1 MSGSSLRAS
10 LVLIVL
16 AFMVA
21 GGLACGADAPLTP
34 AGTTD
39 VDAITPAAT
48 QVPMPVATAT
58 AVPTA
63 TATAMPV
70 VPDGKSRTAPI
81 PRGQSVTHDDFKL
94 TITDVSYSTA
104 GEGFLAELEEG
115 HVWAY
120 VSLRI
125 ESMGDPDKT
134 YSYNTINFRM
144 VGSRGVIYDDWVSK
158 PRGDLGSGE
167 VFGGGVVEGTVIRQV
182 HKDDTDLVLI
192 YSPTFS
198 GSVYLALGTDP
209 NDGISMGVVA
219 SDPPMATATDT
230 PAPMATAAPTA
241 TDTPAPMA
249 TAAPTATDTPAPMAT
264 AAPTATD
271 TPAPMATAA
280 PTATNTPAPMA
291 TAAPTAT
298 NTPAP
303 MATAAPTATNTPAPM
318 ATAAPTATNTPAP
331 MATATNT
338 PIPKPWT
345 QFGDGTWI
353 AGTDIVPGVYS
364 APGGSGCYWER
375 LSGFSGGFGDI
386 IANDSSS
393 GGRQIVAINAN
404 DAGFSTNNCG
414 EWIPLSESFAP
425 TTTLSD
431 GMWVVGDE
439 VDPGV
444 YSAPGG
450 SGCYWERLSGF
461 SGEFGDIIAND
472 SSSGGRQ
479 IVAINANDAGFSTNN
494 CGEWIPLS
502 ESFAPTTTLSDGMWV
517 VGDEVD
523 PGVYSAPGGSGCYW
537 ERLSGFS
544 GEFGDIIAND
554 SSSGGRQI
562 VAINANDAGFSTNNC
577 GEWIP
582 LSESFAPTTTLS
594 DGMWVVGDEVDPGV
608 YSAPGGS
615 GCYWERLSGF
625 SGEFGDIIAN
635 DSSSGGRQI
644 VAINANDAGFS
655 TNNCG
660 EWTQTATP

>member
-1 MSGSSLRAS
+1 
-10 LVLIVL
+10 
-16 AFMVA
+16 
-21 GGLACGADAPLTP
+21 
-34 AGTTD
+34 
-39 VDAITPAAT
+39 
-48 QVPMPVATAT
+48 
-58 AVPTA
+58 
-63 TATAMPV
+63 
-70 VPDGKSRTAPI
+70 
-81 PRGQSVTHDDFKL
+81 
-94 TITDVSYSTA
+94 
-104 GEGFLAELEEG
+104 
-115 HVWAY
+115 
-120 VSLRI
+120 
-125 ESMGDPDKT
+125 
-134 YSYNTINFRM
+134 M
-144 VGSRGVIYDDWVSK
+144 VGSRGVIYDDWVST

-192 YSPTFS
+192 YSPTFR
-198 GSVYLALGTDP
+198 GSVYLALGTAP
-209 NDGISMGVVA
+209 NDGISMGVVV
-219 SDPPMATATDT
+219 SDSPMA
-230 PAPMATAAPTA
+230 
-241 TDTPAPMA
+241 
-249 TAAPTATDTPAPMAT
+249 
-264 AAPTATD
+264 
-271 TPAPMATAA
+271 
-280 PTATNTPAPMA
+280 TATNTPAPMA

-298 NTPAP
+298 NTPI
-303 MATAAPTATNTPAPM
+303 PTATATPTPTNTPI
-318 ATAAPTATNTPAP
+318 PTATATPTP
-331 MATATNT
+331 TNT

-353 AGTDIVPGVYS
+353 AGADIVPGVYS

-393 GGRQIVAINAN
+393 GGRQIVTIDAS

-414 EWIPLSESFAP
+414 EWIPLSESFTP
-425 TTTLSD
+425 TTTLTD
-431 GMWVVGDE
+431 GTWVVGDE

-479 IVAINANDAGFSTNN
+479 IVAIDASDAGFSTNN

-502 ESFAPTTTLSDGMWV
+502 ESFTPTTTLTDGTWV

-562 VAINANDAGFSTNNC
+562 VAIDAS
-577 GEWIP
+577 
-582 LSESFAPTTTLS
+582 
-594 DGMWVVGDEVDPGV
+594 
-608 YSAPGGS
+608 
-615 GCYWERLSGF
+615 
-625 SGEFGDIIAN
+625 
-635 DSSSGGRQI
+635 
-644 VAINANDAGFS
+644 DAGFS

>member
-1 MSGSSLRAS
+1 MPADDTMGLPNTLSFLMGRFPGFSGGVDRGHCAPWWPIRNCVFGDSQPVPRRGFFMSGSPLRAS

-16 AFMVA
+16 TFMVA
-21 GGLACGADAPLTP
+21 GGLACGSDTPLTP

-39 VDAITPAAT
+39 VDAVTPAAT
-48 QVPMPVATAT
+48 QAPMPIATAT

-63 TATAMPV
+63 TATNTPVPTATATPV

-104 GEGFLAELEEG
+104 GEGFFAELEEG

-125 ESMGDPDKT
+125 ESTGDPDKT

-144 VGSRGVIYDDWVSK
+144 VGSRGVIYDDWVST

-192 YSPTFS
+192 YSPTFR
-198 GSVYLALGTDP
+198 GSVYLALGTAP
-209 NDGISMGVVA
+209 NDGISMGVVV
-219 SDPPMATATDT
+219 SDSPMA
-230 PAPMATAAPTA
+230 
-241 TDTPAPMA
+241 
-249 TAAPTATDTPAPMAT
+249 
-264 AAPTATD
+264 
-271 TPAPMATAA
+271 
-280 PTATNTPAPMA
+280 TATNTPAPMA

-303 MATAAPTATNTPAPM
+303 MTTAAPTATNTPI
-318 ATAAPTATNTPAP
+318 PTATATPTPTNTPIP
-331 MATATNT
+331 TATATPTPTNT

-353 AGTDIVPGVYS
+353 AGADIVPGVYS

-393 GGRQIVAINAN
+393 GGRQIVTIDAS

-414 EWIPLSESFAP
+414 EWIPLSESFTP
-425 TTTLSD
+425 TTTLTD
-431 GMWVVGDE
+431 GTWVVGDE

-479 IVAINANDAGFSTNN
+479 IVAIDASDAGFSTNN

-502 ESFAPTTTLSDGMWV
+502 ESFTPTTTLTDGTWV

-562 VAINANDAGFSTNNC
+562 VAIDAS
-577 GEWIP
+577 
-582 LSESFAPTTTLS
+582 
-594 DGMWVVGDEVDPGV
+594 
-608 YSAPGGS
+608 
-615 GCYWERLSGF
+615 
-625 SGEFGDIIAN
+625 
-635 DSSSGGRQI
+635 
-644 VAINANDAGFS
+644 DAGFS

>member
-1 MSGSSLRAS
+1 MSGSPLRAS

-16 AFMVA
+16 MFMVA
-21 GGLACGADAPLTP
+21 GGLACGSDAPLTP

-39 VDAITPAAT
+39 VDAVTPAAT
-48 QVPMPVATAT
+48 QAPMPIATAT

-63 TATAMPV
+63 TATNTPVPTATATPV

-104 GEGFLAELEEG
+104 GEGFFAELEEG

-125 ESMGDPDKT
+125 ESTGDPDKT

-144 VGSRGVIYDDWVSK
+144 VGSRGVIYDDWVST

-192 YSPTFS
+192 YSPTFR
-198 GSVYLALGTDP
+198 GSVYLALGTAP
-209 NDGISMGVVA
+209 NDGISMGVVM
-219 SDPPMATATDT
+219 SDSPMA
-230 PAPMATAAPTA
+230 
-241 TDTPAPMA
+241 
-249 TAAPTATDTPAPMAT
+249 
-264 AAPTATD
+264 
-271 TPAPMATAA
+271 
-280 PTATNTPAPMA
+280 TATNTPAPMA

-303 MATAAPTATNTPAPM
+303 MTTAAPTATNTPIPTATATPVVPDGKSRTAPIPRGQSVTHDDFKLTITDVSYSTAGEGFFAELEEGHVWAYVSLRIESTGDPDKTYSYNTINFRMVGSRGVIYDDWVSTPRGDLGSGEVFGGGVVEGTVIRQVHKDDTDLVLIYSPTFRGSVYLALGTAPNDGISMGVVMSDSPMATATNTPAPM

-331 MATATNT
+331 MTTAAPTATNTPIPTATATPTPTNT

-353 AGTDIVPGVYS
+353 AGADIVPGVYS

-393 GGRQIVAINAN
+393 GERQIVTSDAS
-404 DAGFSTNNCG
+404 DAGFSTNDCG
-414 EWIPLSESFAP
+414 EWIPLSESFTP
-425 TTTLSD
+425 TTTLTD
-431 GMWVVGDE
+431 GTWVVGDE

-479 IVAINANDAGFSTNN
+479 IVAIDAS
-494 CGEWIPLS
+494 
-502 ESFAPTTTLSDGMWV
+502 
-517 VGDEVD
+517 
-523 PGVYSAPGGSGCYW
+523 
-537 ERLSGFS
+537 
-544 GEFGDIIAND
+544 
-554 SSSGGRQI
+554 
-562 VAINANDAGFSTNNC
+562 
-577 GEWIP
+577 
-582 LSESFAPTTTLS
+582 
-594 DGMWVVGDEVDPGV
+594 
-608 YSAPGGS
+608 
-615 GCYWERLSGF
+615 
-625 SGEFGDIIAN
+625 
-635 DSSSGGRQI
+635 
-644 VAINANDAGFS
+644 DAGFS

-660 EWTQTATP
+660 EWTQTAKP

>member
-48 QVPMPVATAT
+48 QVPIPVATAT

-63 TATAMPV
+63 TATATPV

-104 GEGFLAELEEG
+104 GEGFFAELEEG
-115 HVWAY
+115 HVWTY

-125 ESMGDPDKT
+125 ESTGDPDKT

-241 TDTPAPMA
+241 T
-249 TAAPTATDTPAPMAT
+249 
-264 AAPTATD
+264 
-271 TPAPMATAA
+271 
-280 PTATNTPAPMA
+280 NTPAPMA

-303 MATAAPTATNTPAPM
+303 TATAAPTATNTPTPM
-318 ATAAPTATNTPAP
+318 ATATNTPAP
-331 MATATNT
+331 TATATNT

-425 TTTLSD
+425 TTTLSN

-502 ESFAPTTTLSDGMWV
+502 ESFAPTTTLSNGMWV

-562 VAINANDAGFSTNNC
+562 VAIDAS
-577 GEWIP
+577 
-582 LSESFAPTTTLS
+582 
-594 DGMWVVGDEVDPGV
+594 
-608 YSAPGGS
+608 
-615 GCYWERLSGF
+615 
-625 SGEFGDIIAN
+625 
-635 DSSSGGRQI
+635 
-644 VAINANDAGFS
+644 DAGFS